1 VARRSFLV
9 RAFKGSNPFIPTFLH
24 GFSRVQTPKKN
35 MNSSFTFYFQNI
47 LVYTSFI
54 PLIGILLLTFISS
67 EQQKLLKVVAL
78 NFSAFPFL
86 IFVFIWGGF
95 KKSIGTFQFVTKILW
110 IPVLNLNVT
119 LGIDGISLFFLL
131 LTTLL
136 IPLCILISWNSI
148 QFNLKGYLIAF
159 LAIEFFLIGVFC
171 VLDVLMFYIF
181 FESILI
187 PMFLVI
193 GIWGSRERKIWA
205 SYYFFLYTLLG
216 SVIMLLSI
224 LYIYNQV
231 GTTDYEILHSQI

>member
-1 VARRSFLV
+1 LS
-9 RAFKGSNPFIPTFLH
+9 KI
-24 GFSRVQTPKKN
+24 
-35 MNSSFTFYFQNI
+35 I
-47 LVYTSFI
+47 
-54 PLIGILLLTFISS
+54 
-67 EQQKLLKVVAL
+67 AL

-86 IFVFIWGGF
+86 IFVVLWGGF
-95 KKSIGTFQFVTKILW
+95 KKSIGSFQFVTKILW
-110 IPVLNLNVT
+110 VPVLNLNVT

-136 IPLCILISWNSI
+136 IPLCILISWNSV
-148 QFNLKGYLIAF
+148 QFNLKEYLIAF

-193 GIWGSRERKIWA
+193 GVWGSRERKIWA
-205 SYYFFLYTLLG
+205 SYYFFLYTLFG
-216 SVIMLLSI
+216 SVLMLISI

-231 GTTDYEILHSQI
+231 GTTDYEILLTFAFSDLEQKLLWFTFFPSIRIKSTYDACYFMVA

>member
-1 VARRSFLV
+1 MDLTS
-9 RAFKGSNPFIPTFLH
+9 
-24 GFSRVQTPKKN
+24 
-35 MNSSFTFYFQNI
+35 TFYFENI
-47 LVYTSFI
+47 LVYTSLI
-54 PLIGILLLTFISS
+54 PLIGILLLISISS

-78 NFSAFPFL
+78 NFSSFPFL
-86 IFVFIWGGF
+86 IFVLIWGGF
-95 KKSIGTFQFVTKILW
+95 KKSVGTFQFVTKILW

-119 LGIDGISLFFLL
+119 LGVDGISLFFLL

-136 IPLCILISWNSI
+136 IPLCILISWNSV
-148 QFNLKGYLIAF
+148 QVNLKGYLIAF

-205 SYYFFLYTLLG
+205 SYYFFLIYTFRFCCYV
-216 SVIMLLSI
+216 VINLIHL
-224 LYIYNQV
+224 
-231 GTTDYEILHSQI
+231 